1 MSEHDMKP
9 IWYFVGLILLI
20 MGGLVILSGIYQYFN
35 PPAVR
40 TVLAETHPN
49 LWWGTLMVIFG
60 GILFVKTRKQTL

>member
-1 MSEHDMKP
+1 MAEHDMKS

-60 GILFVKTRKQTL
+60 GILFVKTRKHTL